1 MEHTP
6 TDDDDEPQ
14 TERTEPLETASGWD
28 LTETPFIDELEEQ
41 KGFYRVKYDSDQA
54 TSSFAIITIVS
65 KVTGIDP
72 LDLDQLYDCIDG
84 DALDALCTADCDS
97 VTQMT
102 FQYNECE
109 ITIGTDGIVEV
120 VAG

>member
-6 TDDDDEPQ
+6 TDDDEPQ

-28 LTETPFIDELEEQ
+28 LTDTPFIDELEEQ
-41 KGFYRVKYDSDQA
+41 EGFYRVKYDSGQA
-54 TSSFAIITIVS
+54 TPSFAIITIVS

-72 LDLDQLYDCIDG
+72 LDLDQLYDSIDG
-84 DALDALCTADCDS
+84 DALDALCTTDCYS
-97 VTQMT
+97 VTQVT
-102 FQYNECE
+102 FQYKECE